1 MAARTQP
8 ARARKPTRGRPRRKA
23 EPRAPEPD
31 LPPAAPPARVRAKVE
46 PDQLLQRV
54 LGVLDDQVAMIEAV
68 APAELP
74 RSEVEKAVRIGEL
87 LRRLEADLNDPID
100 LRGLRNMSDHQ
111 LEQLERRLGGGQGQ

>member
-1 MAARTQP
+1 MAEKP
-8 ARARKPTRGRPRRKA
+8 KRARRRRRPAPAKRRA
-23 EPRAPEPD
+23 ATVEPEEST
-31 LPPAAPPARVRAKVE
+31 PPAALPRRVE

-111 LEQLERRLGGGQGQ
+111 LEQLERRLGGGESPR